1 MGISRHL
8 IEKTALW
15 GRQGIPVPRVGS
27 DKVHLPPSSVKG
39 DPSLQETPTQQPPQR
54 AHLDPQ
60 FRGHGPCPPGGH
72 ATGECRFWTW
82 TWTWD
87 LGVLPKPVSS
97 ANRGPDA
104 AHPLC
109 LISLFAS
116 VFVFVGEHFI
126 SFEFGL
132 FPILFSFF

>member
-15 GRQGIPVPRVGS
+15 GGPGIPVPRVGS
-27 DKVHLPPSSVKG
+27 DKVHLPPRSVKG

-60 FRGHGPCPPGGH
+60 FRGHGPCPAGGH
-72 ATGECRFWTW
+72 AAGECRFWTW

-87 LGVLPKPVSS
+87 LRVLRASRFLCKQRPRHS
-97 ANRGPDA
+97 
-104 AHPLC
+104 HLLC

-116 VFVFVGEHFI
+116 VFVFLGEHFDK
-126 SFEFGL
+126 F
-132 FPILFSFF
+132 